1 MELVDYPFGS
11 QAPTALKRYASR
23 PSTPSVLLY
32 PFWRRAGLIPVILL
46 ALLVFLPASTAA
58 TGTRTGFQRDN
69 TPLSA
74 KLTGTGTAKESG
86 AAADP
91 VSSGATL
98 RMLVGLAIVLGVI
111 YVIYRLMKRS
121 AANKEAEPLRGDD
134 WMTVLAS
141 TPLAQSRS
149 IHLVRV
155 GDEVVLVGTGEQG
168 VTPIRVYTA
177 EEARRL
183 RIEPPEQL
191 APFHARPSA
200 DTERPGF
207 FEALIDSIKKMTAR

>member
-1 MELVDYPFGS
+1 
-11 QAPTALKRYASR
+11 
-23 PSTPSVLLY
+23 LY
-32 PFWRRAGLIPVILL
+32 PFWRRTGLISVLL
-46 ALLVFLPASTAA
+46 LTLLVSVPASIAA
-58 TGTRTGFQRDN
+58 PSAGAGFERDK

-74 KLTGTGTAKESG
+74 KLTGADTGKEGGSS
-86 AAADP
+86 ADP
-91 VSSGATL
+91 VSSGSTL
-98 RMLVGLAIVLGVI
+98 RMLVGLAIVLVLI
-111 YVIYRLMKRS
+111 YGIYRVMKRS
-121 AANKEAEPLRGDD
+121 SNKGEPQPLQGDD

-183 RIEPPEQL
+183 HIEPP
-191 APFHARPSA
+191 APLTPAFTAHRTGDEPN
-200 DTERPGF
+200 PGF
-207 FEALIDSIKKMTAR
+207 FEALVESIKKKTAR